1 MLIRTTTTLGAWC
14 LLGAVALAGTSAWAN
29 PQDGTSLLGMCNGAD
44 KVRSLAV
51 MCHSYTNGYIEAA
64 NYYTVKQ
71 HGKPVFCVDEK
82 RKKMIPLLIASRI
95 KADPEL
101 KHQPAT
107 AILHTVLS
115 QNFACK

>member
-1 MLIRTTTTLGAWC
+1 MPPLSSLSSGSIA
-14 LLGAVALAGTSAWAN
+14 ALAVLLLSSTPAQAN

-44 KVRSLAV
+44 KARSLAV
-51 MCHSYTNGYIEAA
+51 MCHSYTNGYLEAA
-64 NYYTVKQ
+64 NYYAMKH
-71 HGKPVFCVDEK
+71 HGKPLFCVDEK

-101 KHQPAT
+101 KKQPAT
-107 AILHTVLS
+107 VILHTLFS